1 LTQRLSVKMAD
12 AAAIVPIK
20 LNKTVV
26 MKSRERIVRT
36 LATEFSN
43 SAAKFE
49 SANLSLPPFE
59 NNQ

>member
-1 LTQRLSVKMAD
+1 MAD